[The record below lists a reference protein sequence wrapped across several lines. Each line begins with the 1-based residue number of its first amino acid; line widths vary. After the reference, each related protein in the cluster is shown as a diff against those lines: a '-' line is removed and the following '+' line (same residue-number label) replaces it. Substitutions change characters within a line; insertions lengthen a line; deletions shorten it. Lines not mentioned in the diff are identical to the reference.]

1 MYNFRKNTKVYI
13 LKTDDLLLT
22 ITNTVRKVTSNKNLE
37 IDLNTRFEDIEDWDS
52 LNTVDMEMDLE
63 STLSISFEV
72 GEFGELKDVNS
83 LLDCLVQK
91 LK

>member
-1 MYNFRKNTKVYI
+1 